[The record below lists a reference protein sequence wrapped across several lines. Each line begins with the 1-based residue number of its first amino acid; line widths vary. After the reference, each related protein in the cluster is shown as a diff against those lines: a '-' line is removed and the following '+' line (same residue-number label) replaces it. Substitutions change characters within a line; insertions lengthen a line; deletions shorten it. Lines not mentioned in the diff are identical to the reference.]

1 MFCTPRPVYPLYSR
15 CSNSQDLYTRHL
27 GHFLS
32 PGKKSSL
39 EYNRRPLC
47 IGDPDSYL
55 IRDSQICFGV
65 PKFFIL
71 TPDFRW
77 KPQTYHRKLQAF
89 HWRPPDFHWRPQ
101 FSIFYSLHWSC
112 SKDSYPP
119 TTWSGGRNH
128 HLWST
133 IGDPLSSETLMTVSM
148 LQWPSHTPDNLAIS
162 PFIIYTSVCSKPN
175 WKYL

>member
-15 CSNSQDLYTRHL
+15 CSSSQIYTPNILDIFWVREKNPHWSTIGDLFASETPTVISLETPRFVL
-27 GHFLS
+27 ESPSFSSWPQIFVGNPKLIIENPSFLS
-32 PGKKSSL
+32 V
-39 EYNRRPLC
+39 
-47 IGDPDSYL
+47 DP
-55 IRDSQICFGV
+55 
-65 PKFFIL
+65 
-71 TPDFRW
+71 
-77 KPQTYHRKLQAF
+77 
-89 HWRPPDFHWRPQ
+89 
-101 FSIFYSLHWSC
+101 FYSLHWSC